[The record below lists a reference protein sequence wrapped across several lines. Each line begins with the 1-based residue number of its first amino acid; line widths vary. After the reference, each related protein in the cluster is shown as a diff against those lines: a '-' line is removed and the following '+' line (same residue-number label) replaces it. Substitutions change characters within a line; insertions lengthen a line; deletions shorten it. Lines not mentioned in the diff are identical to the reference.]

1 MQDMAVRRIFSAGG
15 QLGKFFATLV
25 FTSPEDTFSYQ
36 QTELIS
42 NELHAPK
49 LFEYILE
56 LD

>member
-1 MQDMAVRRIFSAGG
+1 MAVRRIFSAGG